1 MLFPY
6 PTCARKVVKTLKS
19 IKVMIAEDERLA
31 REELAYLL
39 RLEKDLELLPS
50 AANGA
55 ELLELAGVW
64 EPDVVFLDVQMPEM
78 EGIQAARMLTAVPSP
93 PLIVFTTAHE
103 DYAVEAFGLNAVDYL
118 LKPYTHL
125 RLKETLSRIR
135 SKLQAS
141 PSPQAGPPPES
152 QSASASS
159 VAGRWNRLL
168 MEDGEK
174 HVLIDPEQVVYAVR
188 EERVVL
194 VHLADG
200 TYITSKQTLQE
211 LEDKLASYAF
221 FRPHR
226 SYLVNLNRID
236 EVVPW
241 FNGAYNLTMRDRK
254 QTPIPLSREAAKEL
268 FRLLKGQ

>member
-1 MLFPY
+1 M
-6 PTCARKVVKTLKS
+6 RKVVKPLKP

-31 REELAYLL
+31 REELSYLL
-39 RLEKDLELLPS
+39 RQEEDLELLPS

-55 ELLELAGVW
+55 ELLELVREWA
-64 EPDVVFLDVQMPEM
+64 PDAVFLDVQMPEM
-78 EGIQAARMLTAVPSP
+78 EGIQAARMLTASPSP
-93 PLIVFTTAHE
+93 PLFVFTTAHE

-118 LKPYTHL
+118 LKPYSHL
-125 RLKETLSRIR
+125 RLKETLHRIR
-135 SKLQAS
+135 GKMRTEPAK
-141 PSPQAGPPPES
+141 PSAVAPSAKPQP
-152 QSASASS
+152 SASS
-159 VAGRWNRLL
+159 GVGKWNRLL

-174 HVLIDPEQVVYAVR
+174 HVVIDPEQIVYAVR

-200 TYITSKQTLQE
+200 TFITSKQTLQE
-211 LEDKLASYAF
+211 LEDKLESFAF

-226 SYLVNLNRID
+226 SYLVNLNRIE

-254 QTPIPLSREAAKEL
+254 QTPIPMSREAAKEL
-268 FRLLKGQ
+268 FRLLKGE

>member
-1 MLFPY
+1 M
-6 PTCARKVVKTLKS
+6 KS